1 MAVTDNDQIET
12 STTPSRHSQLTK
24 NLLIVIG
31 SIFAAILLAKTG
43 VVGIILTQTKEIEIL
58 ASFLGGF
65 FFTSLFTVAPA
76 TVVLAEIAQENSP
89 FLVAALGGLGA
100 VAGDLI
106 LFRFLKSH
114 LTDQL
119 VSLFSH
125 PKSERLLKLFHL
137 NIFHW
142 LLVFIGALVIASPL
156 PDELGLMLMGLSEIK
171 PKLLIPL
178 SFVLNSIGIL
188 VIGLIA
194 RQLV

>member
-76 TVVLAEIAQENSP
+76 TVVLAGIAQENSP

>member
-1 MAVTDNDQIET
+1 MKTTAVTKH
-12 STTPSRHSQLTK
+12 PSELAK
-24 NLLIVIG
+24 NLIIVIA
-31 SIFAAILLAKTG
+31 SIFAAVLLAKSG
-43 VVGIILTQTKEIEIL
+43 VVGVILTQTKEIEIL
-58 ASFLGGF
+58 ASFIGGF

-106 LFRFLKSH
+106 LFKFLKSH

-119 VSLFSH
+119 INLFSH

-142 LLVFIGALVIASPL
+142 LMVFVGAVVIASPL
-156 PDELGLMLMGLSEIK
+156 PDELGLMLMGLGE
-171 PKLLIPL
+171 LNTRFLIPL
-178 SFVLNSIGIL
+178 SFVLNSLGIL

-194 RQLV
+194 RGLA

>member
-1 MAVTDNDQIET
+1 MLA
-12 STTPSRHSQLTK
+12 K
-24 NLLIVIG
+24 NLLIILA
-31 SIFAAILLAKTG
+31 SIFAAILLAETG
-43 VVGIILTQTKEIEIL
+43 VVGLILTQTKEIEIL
-58 ASFLGGF
+58 GSFIGGF

-76 TVVLAEIAQENSP
+76 TVVLAEIAKENSP
-89 FLVAALGGLGA
+89 FLVAVFGGLGA
-100 VAGDLI
+100 VVGDLI

-114 LTDQL
+114 LTDQF

-142 LLVFIGALVIASPL
+142 LLVFVGAAVIASPL

-171 PKLLIPL
+171 TKFLIPL

-188 VIGLIA
+188 VIGLIS
-194 RQLV
+194 RQLG

>member
-1 MAVTDNDQIET
+1 MEIPAPAKHPN
-12 STTPSRHSQLTK
+12 QLAK
-24 NLLIVIG
+24 NLIIILA
-31 SIFAAILLAKTG
+31 SIFAAVLLAKTG

-65 FFTSLFTVAPA
+65 FFTSVFTVAPA
-76 TVVLAEIAQENSP
+76 TVVLAQVAQENSP
-89 FLVAALGGLGA
+89 FIVALFGGLGA

-142 LLVFIGALVIASPL
+142 LMVFVGALVIASPL
-156 PDELGLMLMGLSEIK
+156 PDELGLMLMGLGELK
-171 PKLLIPL
+171 TRFLIPL
-178 SFVLNSIGIL
+178 SFVLNALGIL
-188 VIGLIA
+188 VIGLVA